1 MANILD
7 KIFADKKV
15 ELETT
20 KAQRS
25 LSDLKERI
33 KSRLEPKPVVPALR
47 EGEGSRI
54 IAEIKRRTPFKGD
67 LVEQFDAQAIAK
79 AYAENGA
86 AAISIL
92 TESRHFGGDLDY
104 LDKISFEVP
113 IPVIRKDFI
122 FAEYQVYEARAFGA
136 DFFLLIATSLD
147 KNQLVDLK
155 ALGAELGMPALVEA
169 HNEADLEKAF
179 YAESDLIGINNR
191 DLTTGKTDLNI
202 TRRLLKMVR
211 SYGDPTLVC
220 ESGIKG
226 REEIDEF
233 EREGV
238 HAFLIGET
246 LMRAESI
253 SDKLCE
259 LLGHEKST

>member
-7 KIFADKKV
+7 KIFADKRE
-15 ELETT
+15 ELEET
-20 KAQRS
+20 KSTRS
-25 LSDLKERI
+25 LSELKNRI
-33 KSRLEPKPVVPALR
+33 ESRYEPKSVIPALR
-47 EGEGSRI
+47 EKEGSRI

-67 LVEQFDAQAIAK
+67 LVENFDAQVIAK
-79 AYAENGA
+79 KYAENGA

-104 LDKISFEVP
+104 LDRISFDVP
-113 IPVIRKDFI
+113 IPIIRKDFI
-122 FAEYQVYEARAFGA
+122 FSEYQVYEARAFGA

-147 KNQLVDLK
+147 KNQLCDLK
-155 ALGAELGMPALVEA
+155 ALGKELGMPALVEA

-202 TRRLLKMVR
+202 TRRLLKMVKD
-211 SYGDPTLVC
+211 YGDPTLVC
-220 ESGIKG
+220 ESGIRG

-233 EREGV
+233 ERAGV

-246 LMRAESI
+246 LMRAKSI
-253 SDKLCE
+253 PEKLRE
-259 LLGHEKST
+259 LLGHEKAA